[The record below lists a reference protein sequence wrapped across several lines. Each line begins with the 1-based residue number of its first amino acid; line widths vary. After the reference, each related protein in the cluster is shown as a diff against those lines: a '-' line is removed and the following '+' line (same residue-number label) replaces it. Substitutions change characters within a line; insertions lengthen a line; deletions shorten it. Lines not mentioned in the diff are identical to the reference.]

1 MNEERRT
8 EEQLNNPSSQPS
20 FTVEDIMEEFGTA
33 PQPQEPEEDVRIWQ
47 PHTKP
52 EETEPLIE
60 LRDPREEP
68 LRPFEEVSPPEEEPP
83 EEEEEDEAPALSAR
97 RLLRLL
103 PRLGGTRKAEE
114 EEITFFEEEPP
125 LKTPE
130 EAAEEYR
137 APARRQKICA
147 VIAWVLMALSGT
159 AMVLCA
165 APWQFTRWLTV
176 PICNMITLGA
186 LLLQCLAA
194 VLVLVA
200 QH

>member
-33 PQPQEPEEDVRIWQ
+33 PQAQEPEEDVRIWQ

-68 LRPFEEVSPPEEEPP
+68 LRPFEEVSTPEEEVPD
-83 EEEEEDEAPALSAR
+83 EEEEEEEEPSYSPR

-103 PRLGGTRKAEE
+103 R
-114 EEITFFEEEPP
+114 
-125 LKTPE
+125 
-130 EAAEEYR
+130 
-137 APARRQKICA
+137 
-147 VIAWVLMALSGT
+147 
-159 AMVLCA
+159 
-165 APWQFTRWLTV
+165 
-176 PICNMITLGA
+176 
-186 LLLQCLAA
+186 
-194 VLVLVA
+194 
-200 QH
+200 